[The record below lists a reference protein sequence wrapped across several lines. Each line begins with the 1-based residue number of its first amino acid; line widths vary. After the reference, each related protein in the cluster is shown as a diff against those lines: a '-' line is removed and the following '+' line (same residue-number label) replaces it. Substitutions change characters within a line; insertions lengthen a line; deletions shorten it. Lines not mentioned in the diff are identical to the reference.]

1 MTTVRRSLWSL
12 CLCGAILL
20 SGCQTPR
27 DLSTVVFLI
36 ESHPTSLDP
45 RVGTDAQSERMGQL
59 IFDALVDRDAS
70 FQLRPSLAETWEIRD
85 PLTYVFHLR
94 RGVHFHDGRVLTARD
109 VRYTFTSMLE
119 GTVTSAKTATY
130 RPIDRIETPD
140 DATVIFHLKQPFA
153 SFLWNVA
160 QGAIGIVPEG
170 SGKDF
175 GAKPVGTGAFRFV
188 RASQDEDVILER
200 NPDYWRGSP
209 PIARVQFK
217 VTPDATVRALELQK
231 GAADITINSLTAD
244 MVRTLAA
251 QPHLRVV
258 DEPGTVYQ
266 YVALNMEDPL
276 LQRVEVRQ
284 ALAYAM
290 DRRPLI
296 DYLWRGQARMAGS
309 LLPPNHWAS
318 SPDAKQYPHD
328 PQRARE
334 LLDAAGFRAGADGVR
349 LRLTMKTSTEE
360 TSRLLATVLQQQF
373 REVGIQLDLR
383 SNEFATFY
391 ADIVKGA
398 FQLYT
403 LRWIGGNNDPD
414 IFENCFHSSRIPP
427 KGANRGHY
435 NKPELDRLLDA
446 ASVEMDQEKRRA
458 LLLRVQVILNED
470 LPYLHLWFFDNVVVH
485 HRRLEGLQVFP
496 SGDYDF
502 LKTLRTGPTGS

>member
-1 MTTVRRSLWSL
+1 MKSLWAL
-12 CLCGAILL
+12 CLCLFLA
-20 SGCQTPR
+20 GCQAPR
-27 DLSTVVFLI
+27 DLSTVVFLV
-36 ESHPTSLDP
+36 ESHPANLDP
-45 RVGTDAQSERMGQL
+45 RIGTDAQSERMGQL

-70 FQLRPSLAETWEIRD
+70 FQLRPSLAESWEIRD

-94 RGVHFHDGRVLTARD
+94 RGVRFHDGRSLTARD

-119 GTVTSAKTATY
+119 GTVTTAKAATY

-140 DATVIFHLKQPFA
+140 DYTVIFHLKQPFA
-153 SFLWNVA
+153 SFLWNMA

-175 GAKPVGTGAFRFV
+175 GAKPVGTGAFHFV
-188 RASQDEDVILER
+188 SASQDDELILER
-200 NPDYWRGSP
+200 NPDYWRGAP
-209 PIARVQFK
+209 PIARVQFR
-217 VTPDATVRALELQK
+217 VTPDATVRALELRK
-231 GAADITINSLTAD
+231 GAADITINALTAD
-244 MVRTLAA
+244 MVRALAD

-258 DEPGTVYQ
+258 TRPGTVYQ
-266 YVALNMEDPL
+266 YVALNLEDPL
-276 LQRVEVRQ
+276 LRRVEVRQ

-296 DYLWRGQARMAGS
+296 EHLWRNQARMAGS

-318 SPDAKQYPHD
+318 NSDARQYSHD
-328 PQRARE
+328 PQRARD
-334 LLDAAGFRAGADGVR
+334 LLDAAGLRPGPDGIRA
-349 LRLTMKTSTEE
+349 RLTMKTSTEE

-391 ADIVKGA
+391 ADIIKGA

-435 NKPELDRLLDA
+435 RNSELDGLLDA
-446 ASVEMDQEKRRA
+446 ARIEMDQEKRRA
-458 LLLRVQVILNED
+458 LLFRVQAILNED

-485 HRRLEGLQVFP
+485 HQRLTGLEVFP

-502 LKTLRTGPTGS
+502 LKTLRVLM